1 MHPDQLPGI
10 RAAALVIVRGHAV
23 DKKAGALFQ
32 LIELLI
38 VHQDAAAGE
47 NQDDQKG
54 FQVFTAGHMALLK
67 LEIPC
72 LLHVEKGRAG
82 EGPGRLDH
90 AAGAFHIRI
99 GETVKII
106 IHTGLSFLDILQ
118 TGKSN
123 IIPVFGNIL
132 TC

>member
-10 RAAALVIVRGHAV
+10 RAAALVIVGGHAV
-23 DKKAGALFQ
+23 DKKAAALFQ
-32 LIELLI
+32 FIELLI

-54 FQVFTAGHMALLK
+54 FQVFAAGHMTFLK

-72 LLHVEKGRAG
+72 LLHIEKGGTG
-82 EGPGRLDH
+82 ESPGRLDH

-106 IHTGLSFLDILQ
+106 IHTGLSFRDIPQ
-118 TGKSN
+118 PGKSN
-123 IIPVFGNIL
+123 IIPIFGNIL